1 MKRIILFTV
10 NTLGIVFIILK
21 LVGLINW
28 SWWWILCP
36 FWIQLA
42 IIMLSFMLL
51 GMIYYSELPVKE
63 KIKVL

>member
-1 MKRIILFTV
+1 MKRIIIIIV
-10 NTLGIVFIILK
+10 NLIGLALIILK
-21 LVGLINW
+21 LIGIIDLN
-28 SWWWILCP
+28 WWWILCP